1 MPGECRCFTIQHKNE
16 LSCITN
22 AMPGCGLTGVHHDT
36 QGTGLV
42 VNVVGKSGVRQRIGR
57 RQFHD

>member
-22 AMPGCGLTGVHHDT
+22 AMPGSGLTGARHDT
-36 QGTGLV
+36 QGRGLV
-42 VNVVGKSGVRQRIGR
+42 VNVVGKSDDRQRVGR
-57 RQFHD
+57 HQPHD